1 MAKGLTGLAHIGVR
15 VSDMQRSLKFYVNE
29 LGFELTHLY
38 ERPGGT
44 QLGFVQAGTCIIELI
59 YSPNVD
65 VAALTPGQVDHIC
78 LECDDIAA
86 YWRALRAR
94 SRSFRPSARC
104 PTSWVARATCSSRAP
119 TASASSCSSSCPR
132 RRACNAHAKRR
143 ADSNPALCSMTK
155 FAILP
160 A

>member
-78 LECDDIAA
+78 LECDDIAV
-86 YWRALRAR
+86 YMAR
-94 SRSFRPSARC
+94 LEGKVEVVSPIGEMPDIMGGTRNVFFKGPDGERIELFQFLSKK
-104 PTSWVARATCSSRAP
+104 TSV
-119 TASASSCSSSCPR
+119 
-132 RRACNAHAKRR
+132 
-143 ADSNPALCSMTK
+143 
-155 FAILP
+155 
-160 A
+160 